1 MDRSLQWSRPA
12 SLLLLGAAFLA
23 AAAAV
28 TSANPAY
35 NPDPYSVVDHFN
47 RAVHRSTSPRR
58 ALSSDKSKKAK
69 YTGPCMATNPIDRC
83 WRCRKDWA
91 TDRQRM
97 ARCAKGFGRETTG
110 GLKGKIYT
118 VTDPNDDDFTNP
130 RPGSLRWGV
139 VQTEPLWIIFARDMV
154 INASQ
159 EIIIQS
165 DKTIDGR
172 GAQVHVANGGGLTVQ
187 HQNNVI
193 INNLHVHGIKH
204 TDGGNVSMT
213 ATHSTIRTRADGD
226 GVSIF
231 NATKVWVDH
240 LSMDNCEDGMVDVV
254 AMSTAVT
261 ISNTHL
267 AHHNDVMLFGAD
279 DKKPEDKVMQ
289 VTVAFNHFGRGLVQ
303 RMPRCRYGFFHVVN
317 NDYTNWLMYAI
328 GGSSAPTI
336 LSQGNRYRAPPNMAA
351 KEVRPLLLT
360 PHSIYGWTHRFKSN
374 HQFKFKRA
382 RARIEWLEQVTK
394 RDYAP
399 ESEWKNWVWISDG
412 DLMINDAYFTTSG
425 GQIGQKLNGKD
436 LIKPKPGEYVRRLT
450 RFAGP
455 LDCNPGSPC

>member
-23 AAAAV
+23 AAAVA
-28 TSANPAY
+28 SANPAY

-58 ALSSDKSKKAK
+58 ALSSEKKSKKAK

-83 WRCRKDWA
+83 WRCRQDWA

-110 GLKGKIYT
+110 GLKGKIYI
-118 VTDPNDDDFTNP
+118 VTDANDDDFTNP
-130 RPGSLRWGV
+130 RPGTLRWGA

-172 GAQVHVANGGGLTVQ
+172 GAQVHVANGGGLTIQ

-193 INNLHVHGIKH
+193 INNLHVHGIVH

-240 LSMDNCEDGMVDVV
+240 LSMDNCEDGMIDVV

-261 ISNTHL
+261 VSNTHL
-267 AHHNDVMLFGAD
+267 AHHNDVMLFGASD
-279 DKKPEDKVMQ
+279 HKPEDKVMQ

-351 KEVRPLLLT
+351 KE
-360 PHSIYGWTHRFKSN
+360 
-374 HQFKFKRA
+374 A
-382 RARIEWLEQVTK
+382 TK
-394 RDYAP
+394 REYAA
-399 ESEWKNWVWISDG
+399 ESEWKNWVWVSEG
-412 DLMINDAYFTTSG
+412 DLMVNDAYFTTSG
-425 GQIGQKLNGKD
+425 GKIGQKLNGKD
-436 LIKPKPGEYVRRLT
+436 LIKPKQGEYVRRLT

-455 LDCNPGSPC
+455 LDCNQGSPC

>member
-1 MDRSLQWSRPA
+1 MTKTPLRQAGGAKQLREEEEEEGSATPTTTDRPA
-12 SLLLLGAAFLA
+12 SLLLLGAAFL

-47 RAVHRSTSPRR
+47 RAR
-58 ALSSDKSKKAK
+58 L
-69 YTGPCMATNPIDRC
+69 
-83 WRCRKDWA
+83 
-91 TDRQRM
+91 

-110 GLKGKIYT
+110 GLKGKIYI

-279 DKKPEDKVMQ
+279 DKKPEDKV
-289 VTVAFNHFGRGLVQ
+289 
-303 RMPRCRYGFFHVVN
+303 
-317 NDYTNWLMYAI
+317 
-328 GGSSAPTI
+328 
-336 LSQGNRYRAPPNMAA
+336 
-351 KEVRPLLLT
+351 
-360 PHSIYGWTHRFKSN
+360 
-374 HQFKFKRA
+374 
-382 RARIEWLEQVTK
+382 TK

>member
-23 AAAAV
+23 AAAVA
-28 TSANPAY
+28 SANPAY

-58 ALSSDKSKKAK
+58 ALTSEKKSKKAK

-110 GLKGKIYT
+110 GLKGKIYI
-118 VTDPNDDDFTNP
+118 VTDANDDDFTNP
-130 RPGSLRWGV
+130 RHGTLRWGA

-172 GAQVHVANGGGLTVQ
+172 GAQVHVANGGGLTIQ

-193 INNLHVHGIKH
+193 ISNLHVHGIVH
-204 TDGGNVSMT
+204 TSGGNVSMT

-226 GVSIF
+226 GVSIY

-261 ISNTHL
+261 VSNTHL
-267 AHHNDVMLFGAD
+267 AHHNDVMLFGATD
-279 DKKPEDKVMQ
+279 GKQEDKVMQ

-351 KEVRPLLLT
+351 KE
-360 PHSIYGWTHRFKSN
+360 
-374 HQFKFKRA
+374 A
-382 RARIEWLEQVTK
+382 TK
-394 RDYAP
+394 REYAA
-399 ESEWKNWVWISDG
+399 ESEWKNWVWVSEG
-412 DLMINDAYFTTSG
+412 DLMVNDAYFTTSG
-425 GQIGQKLNGKD
+425 GKIAQKLNGKD
-436 LIKPKPGEYVRRLT
+436 VIKPKPGEYVRRLT

-455 LDCNPGSPC
+455 LDCNQGSPC